1 MEVTEPVTVTAFT
14 IDSMQLRVT
23 GGSDGWA
30 AVGGSGGTEPYDYWW
45 DDDLNQT
52 SDTAVGLKAGNYKA
66 VVIDFNGCND
76 TVEIIINQPDEITPN
91 DSIINVSCA
100 GLCDATIIL
109 DVTGGT
115 EGAGFTHAWSV
126 ASTDTFIT
134 NLCADAYTDTI
145 TDGVGCVDT
154 FTFVVTQPDTLRAVF
169 FRHYRCC
176 LQ

>member
-1 MEVTEPVTVTAFT
+1 MGSEMC
-14 IDSMQLRVT
+14 IRDS
-23 GGSDGWA
+23 
-30 AVGGSGGTEPYDYWW
+30 
-45 DDDLNQT
+45 
-52 SDTAVGLKAGNYKA
+52 
-66 VVIDFNGCND
+66 ND
-76 TVEIIINQPDEITPN
+76 TVEININQPDTIAPN

-115 EGAGFTHAWSV
+115 EGAGYTHSWNV

-169 FRHYRCC
+169 SDTTDVVCSNSINGQAIVTPTGGTC
-176 LQ
+176 LLYTSDAADEEDSVDLGGRRIINLTTSVIPIKCIWTNSS